1 MENGKWKMCNEE
13 RPNLFGKL
21 YTSYTLLIDW
31 SVGLRSGIQ
40 SYSQE
45 MAQVRMTIENGFTET
60 KTEIIGNPRTGKP
73 FSTSRLDWFMLT
85 SQPLFWYYKE

>member
-45 MAQVRMTIENGFTET
+45 MAQVRMTIEDGLTET
-60 KTEIIGNPRTGKP
+60 ETIDNQRKAVSEKLIP
-73 FSTSRLDWFMLT
+73 FSTSKW
-85 SQPLFWYYKE
+85 K

>member
-45 MAQVRMTIENGFTET
+45 MAQVRMTIEDELTET
-60 KTEIIGNPRTGKP
+60 ETIENQRKAESKKLTP
-73 FSTSRLDWFMLT
+73 FSTSKW
-85 SQPLFWYYKE
+85 K